1 MVFVMLNGVMVV
13 IFIYYRVSIV
23 FSGIN
28 ILDES
33 DSFFNSIVVFIKFFD
48 SKFFLILLVVMSIVR
63 CVFGLEVLNG

>member
-33 DSFFNSIVVFIKFFD
+33 DLFFNSIVVFIKFFD
-48 SKFFLILLVVMSIVR
+48 SKFFLISLVVMSIVR

>member
-13 IFIYYRVSIV
+13 IFIYYQVSIV

-33 DSFFNSIVVFIKFFD
+33 DLFFNSIVVFIKFFD

>member
-28 ILDES
+28 ILDEL
-33 DSFFNSIVVFIKFFD
+33 DLFFNSIVVFIKFFD

>member
-33 DSFFNSIVVFIKFFD
+33 DLFFNSIVVFIKFFD